1 MLSRV
6 VFEKLEN
13 IEQRYK
19 ELENLLTD
27 VRIIN
32 KPSELV
38 EISKEKSSIEKIVSE
53 YRIYKEIQSEI
64 ENLKSLIQS
73 EKDNELKELAEDEL
87 KELLKLKEKKENLLI
102 ELLTPK
108 DTSDEKNAIVEIRA
122 GTGGEEASL
131 FAADLFRMYVK
142 YAEKKNW
149 KINVISS
156 NPTGLGGYKEIIFE
170 VRGKGAYG
178 NLKYESGIHRV
189 QRIPVTESGGRIH
202 TSAATVAVLKEAEE
216 IDIKINPQDLRI
228 DTFRASGAGGQYVN
242 KTSSAVRITHI
253 PTGIV
258 VSCQDERSQHQNKE
272 KAMKLLRARLFKI
285 EEEKHLQKITEE
297 RRSQIKSGD
306 RSEKIRTYNFPQ
318 NRVTD
323 HRIGLT
329 LYRLDEILDGD
340 LDELIEKLAISYE
353 KKEFQII

>member
-1 MLSRV
+1 MLS
-6 VFEKLEN
+6 EIALAKLEK
-13 IEQRYK
+13 IKKRYE

-27 VRIIN
+27 IKIIN
-32 KPSELV
+32 TPSCWI
-38 EISKEKSSIEKIVSE
+38 EISREKSSIEKIASE
-53 YRIYKEIQSEI
+53 YKNYKTILEEI
-64 ENLKSLIQS
+64 EKIKSLIHS
-73 EKDNELKELAEDEL
+73 EKDLELKEIAEEELKELVRL
-87 KELLKLKEKKENLLI
+87 KEEKEELLK

-108 DTSDEKNAIVEIRA
+108 DTSDEKDAIVEIRA

-149 KINVISS
+149 KVNVISS
-156 NPTGLGGYKEIIFE
+156 NSTGLGGYKEIIFE
-170 VRGKGAYG
+170 VKGKGAYG
-178 NLKYESGIHRV
+178 KLKYESGIHRV
-189 QRIPVTESGGRIH
+189 QRIPITESGGRIH
-202 TSAATVAVLKEAEE
+202 TSAATVAVLKEVEE

-228 DTFRASGAGGQYVN
+228 ETFRASGAGGQYVN
-242 KTSSAVRITHI
+242 KTSSAVRITHL

-272 KAMKLLRARLFKI
+272 RAMKLLRAKLFKM
-285 EEEKHLQKITEE
+285 EEEKQMQKISQE

-340 LDELIEKLAISYE
+340 LDELIEKLAISHE
-353 KKEFQII
+353 NKEFQPA